1 MLGHALGDTLEYRL
15 NTNFKDDSMRR
26 IALLALVALV
36 LPAAL
41 NAPARLMVGGGISNP
56 LGDFADA
63 VNAGKHGRVGLQVGV
78 PVFPV
83 SVRAEGEV
91 HSFSEATGGEKAQ
104 LINGTI
110 SGVLSLGGLGLSP
123 YVLAGLGSYR
133 YDDSATADAVV
144 NRGYHGGLGASIG
157 ALGFG
162 GFAEARY
169 VKIQGDGG
177 DRNYVALTVGFR
189 F

>member
-1 MLGHALGDTLEYRL
+1 
-15 NTNFKDDSMRR
+15 MRR

-41 NAPARLMVGGGISNP
+41 NAQARLMVGGGISNP

-63 VNAGKHGRVGLQVGV
+63 VDAGKHGRVGLQVGV

-123 YVLAGLGSYR
+123 YLSLI
-133 YDDSATADAVV
+133 
-144 NRGYHGGLGASIG
+144 HI
-157 ALGFG
+157 
-162 GFAEARY
+162 
-169 VKIQGDGG
+169 
-177 DRNYVALTVGFR
+177 
-189 F
+189 

>member
-1 MLGHALGDTLEYRL
+1 
-15 NTNFKDDSMRR
+15 MRR
-26 IALLALVALV
+26 IALLVLVALA
-36 LPAAL
+36 LPAVL
-41 NAPARLMVGGGISNP
+41 NAQARLMVGGGISNP
-56 LGDFADA
+56 VGDFADA